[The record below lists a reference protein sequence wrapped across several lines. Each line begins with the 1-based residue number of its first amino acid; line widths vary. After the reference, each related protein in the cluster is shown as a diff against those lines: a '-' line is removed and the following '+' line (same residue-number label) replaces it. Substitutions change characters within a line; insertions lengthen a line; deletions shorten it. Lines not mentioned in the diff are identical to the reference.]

1 MQVHHAVS
9 GRCPIGAAVVFA
21 VVALSFHGP
30 SLAQEDQD
38 KESRADKPSAATNLD
53 KVTVT
58 GSRIKRVDI
67 EGPSPV
73 TVITADDIQK
83 EGFSTVYE
91 ALSTLSQFTGS
102 VQNEINQSG
111 FTPNAQFI
119 NLRSLGPGYQLV
131 LLNGKRL
138 ADYPMPY
145 NSQSNAVS
153 LSSIPAAAVERIE
166 VMTGGA
172 SAIYGSDAVAGVGNI
187 ITKSNFDGDSLYVRG
202 GTTTRGGGDT
212 GLFQWTGGK
221 TGDRWN
227 LIYAL
232 EYFNRESILASQRDF
247 MDSYHDNPRY
257 RNDPHNATAVSGV
270 YLYRNGPGYVWPD
283 ASGKLSDSVE
293 ALRSAC
299 AATSS
304 DFQPYRSARNV
315 TDENRCGYFGY
326 PATQSIQNSFD
337 KASAYLSGTFD
348 FGQDTQAYG
357 QLLYTHSKNTGA
369 SATRF
374 WQTAGWVH
382 DPDIGYVQAQRIFTP
397 SETGG
402 SQKSVFEEE
411 TLSLHLGLRGSWL
424 GGRFDWEGS
433 MSHARYDM
441 SIKTPYFTTDKVN
454 DYFFGDLL
462 GHVGTNKY
470 PSYHVRV
477 DRLFSPLSTADYQ
490 SLITT
495 VHSTA
500 ESQSSQGQFTLTGDL
515 FDLPA
520 GPVGMALV
528 VEGARQKYSLAPDVR
543 STPDYAGKDSIYDL
557 TSTRGGG
564 SRDRYALGVEFSA
577 PLLHN
582 LKANLAGRYDRYDDQ
597 TDVDGAFTWQAG
609 LEWRP
614 LSALLLRGTH
624 ATSFRAPDMHYVY
637 AGHSGG
643 YTYITDAY
651 LCRVKGIDPAS
662 PDCSG
667 ADYNYQVFRTY
678 EGRKDLREE
687 EGRSSTAG
695 VVWDV
700 MKQMSVSLDYY
711 SIKLENQVGE
721 IHSDYLM
728 RNYADCRLGTDT
740 RGNPVDTTSPSCL
753 HFLGLITRDTSSLG
767 NGKVTRYAAYPVNQA
782 MTRSEGFDA
791 TWKYALDTDRWGKF
805 NFQINYTHVTKL
817 DLQRFADDE
826 VENIR
831 DHRRYFNYRSRANW
845 LVGWE
850 KNDWRTNLYGY
861 RYGSLPSW
869 DETHR
874 IAPYFLWNLDVQKK
888 ITPKATI
895 GFSAVNVF
903 NKLHPRDDSFTSYPF
918 FWRSYSPVGRQV
930 FANYRVTF

>member
-1 MQVHHAVS
+1 MSVA
-9 GRCPIGAAVVFA
+9 IAFA
-21 VVALSFHGP
+21 VTALSFHGP
-30 SLAQEDQD
+30 TLAQEG
-38 KESRADKPSAATNLD
+38 SGTSGHKPSTTSLD

-91 ALSTLSQFTGS
+91 ALATLSQFTGS
-102 VQNEINQSG
+102 VQNELNQSG

-131 LLNGKRL
+131 LLNGKRM

-166 VMTGGA
+166 IMTGGA
-172 SAIYGSDAVAGVGNI
+172 SAIYGSDAVAGVINI
-187 ITKSNFDGDSLYVRG
+187 ITKSNFEGDSLYVRG

-221 TGDRWN
+221 TGERWN

-232 EYFNRESILASQRDF
+232 EYLNRESILASQRDF

-257 RNDPHNATAVSGV
+257 RDDPENATAASGV
-270 YLYRNGPGYVWPD
+270 YLYRNGAGYVWPD
-283 ASGKLSDSVE
+283 ANGKLSGSVD

-299 AATSS
+299 AATSP

-315 TDENRCGYFGY
+315 ANENRCGYFGY
-326 PATQSIQNSFD
+326 PATQSIQNGFD
-337 KASAYLSGTFD
+337 KASAYLSGTLD
-348 FGQDTQAYG
+348 FGQDLQAYG
-357 QLLYTHSKNTGA
+357 QLLYTRSKNTGA

-382 DPDIGYVQAQRIFTP
+382 DPDLGYLQAQRIFTP
-397 SETGG
+397 AETGG
-402 SQKSVFEEE
+402 SQKSVFKEES
-411 TLSLHLGLRGSWL
+411 LSLNLGLRGTWWN
-424 GGRFDWEGS
+424 GRFDWDAGI
-433 MSHARYDM
+433 SHARYDM
-441 SIKTPYFTTDKVN
+441 TLEMPYFTTDRIN

-462 GHVGTNKY
+462 GYVGTNKY

-477 DRLFSPLSTADYQ
+477 DRLFSPMSPSDYR

-500 ESQSSQGQFTLTGDL
+500 ESQSTQGQFTLTGDL

-520 GPVGMALV
+520 GPVGVAFVL
-528 VEGARQKYSLAPDVR
+528 EGARQKYALNPDPR
-543 STPDYAGKDSIYDL
+543 SATDYTGKDSIYSL

-564 SRDRYALGVEFSA
+564 SRDRYALGLEFGV
-577 PLLHN
+577 PILHN

-614 LSALLLRGTH
+614 VSSLLLRGTH

-637 AGHSGG
+637 AGNSGG

-651 LCRVKGIDPAS
+651 LCRMKGIDPTS

-667 ADYNYQVFRTY
+667 PDYNYQVFRTY
-678 EGRKDLREE
+678 EGRKDLVEE
-687 EGRSSTAG
+687 EGRSSTVG

-700 MKQMSVSLDYY
+700 MSQMSVSLDYY

-721 IHSDYLM
+721 IDSDYLM
-728 RNYADCRLGTDT
+728 RTYADCRLGTDI
-740 RGNPVDTTSPSCL
+740 RGNPVDGGSPSCT
-753 HFLGLITRDTSSLG
+753 HFMGLISRDESSLG
-767 NGKVTRYAAYPVNQA
+767 NGKVDRYSAYPVNQS
-782 MTRSEGFDA
+782 MIRSDGFDV
-791 TWKYALDTDRWGKF
+791 TWKYALDTDRRGKF
-805 NFQINYTHVTKL
+805 SFQANYTHVTKL

-826 VENIR
+826 VDNIR
-831 DHRRYFNYRSRANW
+831 DDRRNFNFRSRANW
-845 LVGWE
+845 MVGWE
-850 KNDWRTNLYGY
+850 KNDWQTNLYGY

-869 DETHR
+869 DESRR

-895 GFSAVNVF
+895 GVSVVNVF
-903 NKLHPRDDSFTSYPF
+903 DNLHPRDDSYTSYPY
-918 FWRSYSPVGRQV
+918 FWRAFSPVGRQV
-930 FANYRVTF
+930 FANYRYTF

>member
-1 MQVHHAVS
+1 MQVHHVS
-9 GRCPIGAAVVFA
+9 GRRPIGAAVAFA
-21 VVALSFHGP
+21 VAMLSFHGP
-30 SLAQEDQD
+30 TWAQE
-38 KESRADKPSAATNLD
+38 ESGTSDGRPSTTSLD

-91 ALSTLSQFTGS
+91 ALATLSQFTGS
-102 VQNEINQSG
+102 VQNELNQSG

-131 LLNGKRL
+131 LLNGKRM

-166 VMTGGA
+166 IMTGGA
-172 SAIYGSDAVAGVGNI
+172 SAIYGSDAVAGVINI
-187 ITKSNFDGDSLYVRG
+187 ITKSNFEGDSLYVRG

-221 TGDRWN
+221 TGERWN

-232 EYFNRESILASQRDF
+232 EYLNRESILASQRDF
-247 MDSYHDNPRY
+247 MDSYRDNPRY
-257 RNDPHNATAVSGV
+257 RDDPQNATAASGV
-270 YLYRNGPGYVWPD
+270 YLYRNGAGYVWPD
-283 ASGKLSDSVE
+283 ANGKLSGSVD

-299 AATSS
+299 AATSP

-315 TDENRCGYFGY
+315 ANENRCGYFGY
-326 PATQSIQNSFD
+326 PATQSIQNGFD
-337 KASAYLSGTFD
+337 KASAYLSGTLD
-348 FGQDTQAYG
+348 FGQDLQAYG
-357 QLLYTHSKNTGA
+357 QLLYTRSKNTGA

-382 DPDIGYVQAQRIFTP
+382 DPDLGYLQAQRIFTP
-397 SETGG
+397 AETGG
-402 SQKSVFEEE
+402 SQKSVFKEES
-411 TLSLHLGLRGSWL
+411 LSLNLGLRGTWWD
-424 GGRFDWEGS
+424 GRFDWDAGI
-433 MSHARYDM
+433 SHSRYDM
-441 SIKTPYFTTDKVN
+441 TLEMPYFTTDRIN

-462 GHVGTNKY
+462 GYVGAARY

-477 DRLFSPLSTADYQ
+477 DRLFSPMSPSDYR

-500 ESQSSQGQFTLTGDL
+500 ESQSTQGQFTLTGDL

-520 GPVGMALV
+520 GPVGMAFVL
-528 VEGARQKYSLAPDVR
+528 EGARQKYALNPDPR
-543 STPDYAGKDSIYDL
+543 SATDYTGKDSIYNL

-564 SRDRYALGVEFSA
+564 SRDRYALGLEFGV
-577 PLLHN
+577 PILHN

-614 LSALLLRGTH
+614 VSSLLLRGTH

-637 AGHSGG
+637 AGNSGG

-651 LCRVKGIDPAS
+651 LCRMKGIDPTS

-667 ADYNYQVFRTY
+667 PDYNYQVFRTY
-678 EGRKDLREE
+678 EGRKDLAEE
-687 EGRSSTAG
+687 EGRSSTVG

-700 MKQMSVSLDYY
+700 MSQMSVSLDYY

-721 IHSDYLM
+721 IDSDYLM
-728 RNYADCRLGTDT
+728 RTYADCRLGTDI
-740 RGNPVDTTSPSCL
+740 RGKPVDSGSPSCT
-753 HFLGLITRDTSSLG
+753 HFMGLISRDESSLG
-767 NGKVTRYAAYPVNQA
+767 NGKVDRYSAYPVNQS
-782 MTRSEGFDA
+782 MIRSDGFDV
-791 TWKYALDTDRWGKF
+791 TWKYALDTDRRGKF
-805 NFQINYTHVTKL
+805 SFQANYTHVTKL

-826 VENIR
+826 VDNIR
-831 DHRRYFNYRSRANW
+831 DNRRYYSFRSRANW
-845 LVGWE
+845 MVGWE
-850 KNDWRTNLYGY
+850 KNDWQTNLYGY

-869 DETHR
+869 DESTR

-895 GFSAVNVF
+895 GVSVVNVF
-903 NKLHPRDDSFTSYPF
+903 DNLHPRDDSYTSYPY
-918 FWRSYSPVGRQV
+918 FWRAYSPVGRQV
-930 FANYRVTF
+930 FANYRYTF